1 MKILNQW
8 KRRALMAGPVLALG
22 ITAMSAAHAA
32 PLIPTASSTDMLTSI
47 ASNVWDV
54 FYTNFPL
61 VVGVVVLF
69 TIVIAL
75 ASWLLSKIGTI
86 GRHK

>member
-1 MKILNQW
+1 M
-8 KRRALMAGPVLALG
+8 ALLGTMLA
-22 ITAMSAAHAA
+22 TNVASAQV
-32 PLIPTASSTDMLTSI
+32 IPTASSTAMVTSI
-47 ASNVWDV
+47 SSNVWDV

-75 ASWLLSKIGTI
+75 ASWLLSKIGSI